1 LPVPVKLTTIFP
13 PVRLLEIVNC
23 PVYEPVV
30 KGANWMVRVAD
41 CPGFKVVGNVIP
53 ETENPVPEIDAALT
67 VTADVPDAVS
77 VMDCAAVEFST
88 IAPNGT
94 LVALTLSEPTP
105 VPSCM
110 ANVCETPP
118 AVAVI
123 VAD

>member
-1 LPVPVKLTTIFP
+1 
-13 PVRLLEIVNC
+13 
-23 PVYEPVV
+23 
-30 KGANWMVRVAD
+30 M
-41 CPGFKVVGNVIP
+41 GNDIP
-53 ETENPVPEIDAALT
+53 ETEKPVPEIDAALT

-88 IAPNGT
+88 IPPNGT

-105 VPSCM
+105 VPSCI
-110 ANVCETPP
+110 ANVCERPP

>member
-1 LPVPVKLTTIFP
+1 M
-13 PVRLLEIVNC
+13 RLLEIVNC
-23 PVYEPVV
+23 PVYKPVV

>member
-1 LPVPVKLTTIFP
+1 
-13 PVRLLEIVNC
+13 
-23 PVYEPVV
+23 
-30 KGANWMVRVAD
+30 
-41 CPGFKVVGNVIP
+41 
-53 ETENPVPEIDAALT
+53 
-67 VTADVPDAVS
+67 